1 MDSMAKKEETINV
14 EPIVKDALPTATG
27 EVILYQPDDTIRLE
41 VRLEEETVWLTQA
54 QMALLFGRDRSV
66 IGKHINNCLRE
77 GELNADVV
85 CANFAHTTTHGAIE
99 GKVQVHSVTC
109 CNSTSSGITP
119 SMRQSP

>member
-1 MDSMAKKEETINV
+1 MEENS
-14 EPIVKDALPTATG
+14 IV
-27 EVILYQPDDTIRLE
+27 IYQTDDGQTQID
-41 VRLEEETVWLTQA
+41 VRLDNETVWLSQA
-54 QMALLFGRDRSV
+54 QMAELFMKDRTV
-66 IGKHINNCLRE
+66 IGRHINNIFKE
-77 GELNADVV
+77 GELNRDVV